1 MSKLLRKLTDEE
13 IEKADTSAGSSCSW
27 YKAMLP
33 GYVAACTVALSRG
46 GSCGCAEMK
55 RARSYIAKHC

>member
-1 MSKLLRKLTDEE
+1 MSKLLRKLTEEE
-13 IEKADTSAGSSCSW
+13 IEMAGASAGSTCSW

-33 GYVAACTVALSRG
+33 GYVAACTVALSQG

-55 RARSYIAKHC
+55 RAQNYIAKHC